1 MGFPGSSVGKE
12 SAYNAGDPS
21 SIPRSGRSAG
31 EGIGYP
37 LQDSWASLVAQ
48 LVKNLPAIWE
58 TWLQS
63 LGWEDP
69 LEKGKAI
76 KNLQFPVSPSTNP
89 SHTVKIIFFYWRII
103 TILLYLTV
111 CWTQCSQGMSREAG
125 RRCKGHRNCRHASLA
140 HGWCSS
146 SSTQR
151 NSAAAA
157 AAKLLQLCP
166 TLCNPIDSSP
176 PGSAVPGI
184 LQARTLEWVAIS
196 FSIAWTWKVKVKSL
210 SRDRLVATPRTVAHQ
225 APPSMGFSRQE
236 YWSGL
241 PLPSLQRNS
250 TLPLR
255 AFQVALT

>member
-1 MGFPGSSVGKE
+1 MRPGFNPWVGK
-12 SAYNAGDPS
+12 
-21 SIPRSGRSAG
+21 IPWRRERLLKTYSFLSPQVP
-31 EGIGYP
+31 I
-37 LQDSWASLVAQ
+37 
-48 LVKNLPAIWE
+48 PAI
-58 TWLQS
+58 L
-63 LGWEDP
+63 L
-69 LEKGKAI
+69 K
-76 KNLQFPVSPSTNP
+76 F
-89 SHTVKIIFFYWRII
+89 IFFYWRII

-241 PLPSLQRNS
+241 PLPSLQCNS